1 MKYNYYDSN
10 KIVIH
15 GKAVPGQ
22 TLAWGETKMLTADK
36 IQSVNTTD
44 YWGNVL
50 YENSGLQRYKFNG
63 KELDL
68 VHGLRLYDYGARMY
82 DQILG
87 CWTSVDPMAA
97 KYYHIKNKCMKR
109 LFVKTTF
116 FVLLGICFLSCNK
129 RDGKTITLMPSLY
142 IKSYDVTYK
151 SDSIIIKENSKEK
164 KEKRM

>member
-1 MKYNYYDSN
+1 MKYNYYDGN
-10 KIVIH
+10 KIVIY

-50 YENSGLQRYKFNG
+50 YENSSLQRYKFNG

-87 CWTSVDPMAA
+87 CWTSVDPMAE
-97 KYYHIKNKCMKR
+97 KYCHISPYV
-109 LFVKTTF
+109 F
-116 FVLLGICFLSCNK
+116 CFDIPVRMVD
-129 RDGKTITLMPSLY
+129 RDGKDPWDLPMMLRPQEEQKILRLNN
-142 IKSYDVTYK
+142 KTY
-151 SDSIIIKENSKEK
+151 E
-164 KEKRM
+164 

>member
-68 VHGLRLYDYGARMY
+68 VHGMRLYDYGARMY

-87 CWTSVDPMAA
+87 CWTSVDPMAE
-97 KYYHIKNKCMKR
+97 KYYH
-109 LFVKTTF
+109 L
-116 FVLLGICFLSCNK
+116 
-129 RDGKTITLMPSLY
+129 
-142 IKSYDVTYK
+142 
-151 SDSIIIKENSKEK
+151 K
-164 KEKRM
+164 K

>member
-1 MKYNYYDSN
+1 MKYNYYDGN
-10 KIVIH
+10 KIVIY

-87 CWTSVDPMAA
+87 CWTSVDPMAE
-97 KYYHIKNKCMKR
+97 KYYHISPYV
-109 LFVKTTF
+109 F
-116 FVLLGICFLSCNK
+116 CFDIPVRMVD
-129 RDGKTITLMPSLY
+129 RDGKDPWDLPMMLRPQEEQKILRLNN
-142 IKSYDVTYK
+142 KTY
-151 SDSIIIKENSKEK
+151 E
-164 KEKRM
+164 

>member
-68 VHGLRLYDYGARMY
+68 MHGLRLYDYGAECMTKYLAVGQVWTQWLRNIVISARM
-82 DQILG
+82 
-87 CWTSVDPMAA
+87 CSV
-97 KYYHIKNKCMKR
+97 
-109 LFVKTTF
+109 LTF
-116 FVLLGICFLSCNK
+116 LYEWWIGMEKIHGIYL
-129 RDGKTITLMPSLY
+129 
-142 IKSYDVTYK
+142 
-151 SDSIIIKENSKEK
+151 
-164 KEKRM
+164 